1 MRGSVFV
8 LAESASLKVS
18 LLPVE
23 GKSCVIWART
33 SSGLEGEVE
42 LVDELVGQLQA
53 SIWRCKEATA
63 EWSSA
68 EAVLRQSAAC
78 AQYA

>member
-42 LVDELVGQLQA
+42 LVDELVG
-53 SIWRCKEATA
+53 
-63 EWSSA
+63 
-68 EAVLRQSAAC
+68 
-78 AQYA
+78 